1 MGILLDVCGQ
11 RQALGGQDTTMKKYH
26 LASPSATFMVVAL
39 LVLSSACIAY
49 GTILTDVA
57 DAEDIKCT
65 LIMVSLELLL
75 YLVIILDGHEMTP
88 YYKIENNQLSLYAI
102 GKKTWRISLQDCQ
115 DIGIDYGVLS
125 GGIEQ
130 YWMYFSK
137 ERIPRKYFHNM
148 NRLKYSPTCIKIQF
162 SEEAYQI
169 IYNGSSPDVQRKLKN
184 AHSVIDN
191 LRRKGIDDW

>member
-1 MGILLDVCGQ
+1 
-11 RQALGGQDTTMKKYH
+11 MKKYH
-26 LASPSATFMVVAL
+26 LASPYVTALVAGLLVVSTTFVGVVSVMALKSAT
-39 LVLSSACIAY
+39 
-49 GTILTDVA
+49 DE
-57 DAEDIKCT
+57 EDIACV
-65 LIMVSLELLL
+65 LIVVGLELLL
-75 YLVIILDGHEMTP
+75 YLTIILDGHEMTP

-102 GKKTWRISLQDCQ
+102 GKKTWRINLQNCQ

-137 ERIPRKYFHNM
+137 ERIPKRCFHNM
-148 NRLKYSPTCIKIQF
+148 TRLRYSPTCIRIQF
-162 SEEAYQI
+162 SEKAYQI
-169 IYNGSSPDVQRKLKN
+169 IYDGSSPDVQRKLKN

>member
-1 MGILLDVCGQ
+1 
-11 RQALGGQDTTMKKYH
+11 MKQYH
-26 LASPSATFMVVAL
+26 LASPYVTALVAGLLVVSTAFVGVVSVMALKSATDKEDIECAL
-39 LVLSSACIAY
+39 LVV
-49 GTILTDVA
+49 G
-57 DAEDIKCT
+57 
-65 LIMVSLELLL
+65 LELLL
-75 YLVIILDGHEMTP
+75 YLAIILDGHEMTS

-102 GKKTWRISLQDCQ
+102 GKKTWRINLQDCQ

-137 ERIPRKYFHNM
+137 ERIPRKYFHNIT
-148 NRLKYSPTCIKIQF
+148 RLKYSPTCIKIQF

-169 IYNGSSPDVQRKLKN
+169 IYDGSSPDVQRKLKN

>member
-1 MGILLDVCGQ
+1 
-11 RQALGGQDTTMKKYH
+11 MKQYH
-26 LASPSATFMVVAL
+26 LASPYVTFMVVAQL
-39 LVLSSACIAY
+39 ALSTAIIAY
-49 GTILTDVA
+49 GLVLTDFTDV
-57 DAEDIKCT
+57 EDVKCA
-65 LIMVSLELLL
+65 LFIIGLELLL
-75 YLVIILDGHEMTP
+75 YLAIILDGHEMTP
-88 YYKIENNQLSLYAI
+88 YYKIQNNQLSLYAI
-102 GKKTWRISLQDCQ
+102 GKKTWRLDLRDCQ

-137 ERIPRKYFHNM
+137 ERIPRKYFHNIT
-148 NRLKYSPTCIKIQF
+148 RLKYSPNCIKIQF

-191 LRRKGIDDW
+191 LRRKGNDDW

>member
-1 MGILLDVCGQ
+1 
-11 RQALGGQDTTMKKYH
+11 MKKYH
-26 LASPSATFMVVAL
+26 LASPYITTLIICLVVLSTGMLGVACY
-39 LVLSSACIAY
+39 LVLRDVTYMDEVWSAL
-49 GTILTDVA
+49 ILIV
-57 DAEDIKCT
+57 
-65 LIMVSLELLL
+65 LELIL
-75 YLVIILDGHEMTP
+75 YIIVILDGHELTSFFE
-88 YYKIENNQLSLYAI
+88 IENNQLSLHAI
-102 GKKTWRISLQDCQ
+102 GKKTWRLDLRDCQ

-137 ERIPRKYFHNM
+137 EQIPKRCFHNM
-148 NRLKYSPTCIKIQF
+148 TRLKYSPTCIKIQF

-169 IYNGSSPDVQRKLKN
+169 IYDGSSPDVQRKLKN

>member
-1 MGILLDVCGQ
+1 
-11 RQALGGQDTTMKKYH
+11 MKKYH
-26 LASPSATFMVVAL
+26 LTSPYVTTLIICLV
-39 LVLSSACIAY
+39 VLSTGGIGFSCYLLLRDVTYMDEVWSA
-49 GTILTDVA
+49 
-57 DAEDIKCT
+57 
-65 LIMVSLELLL
+65 LIMIGLALML
-75 YLVIILDGHEMTP
+75 YIIVILDGHELTS

-102 GKKTWRISLQDCQ
+102 GKKTWRINLQDCQ

-137 ERIPRKYFHNM
+137 ERIPKRCFHNM
-148 NRLKYSPTCIKIQF
+148 TRLKYSPTCIKIQF

-169 IYNGSSPDVQRKLKN
+169 IYDGSSPDVQRKLKN

>member
-1 MGILLDVCGQ
+1 
-11 RQALGGQDTTMKKYH
+11 MKKYH
-26 LASPSATFMVVAL
+26 LASPYVTALVAGLLVVSTTFVGVVSVMALKSAT
-39 LVLSSACIAY
+39 
-49 GTILTDVA
+49 DE
-57 DAEDIKCT
+57 EDIACV
-65 LIMVSLELLL
+65 LIVVGLELLL
-75 YLVIILDGHEMTP
+75 YLTIILDGHEMTP

-102 GKKTWRISLQDCQ
+102 GKKTWRINLQDCQ

-137 ERIPRKYFHNM
+137 ERIPRKYFHNIT
-148 NRLKYSPTCIKIQF
+148 RLKYSPTCIKIQF

-191 LRRKGIDDW
+191 LRRKGNDDW

>member
-1 MGILLDVCGQ
+1 
-11 RQALGGQDTTMKKYH
+11 MKKYH

-49 GTILTDVA
+49 GTVLTDVT

-102 GKKTWRISLQDCQ
+102 GKKTWRINLQDCQ

-137 ERIPRKYFHNM
+137 ERIPKKYFHNM

-162 SEEAYQI
+162 SEKAYQI
-169 IYNGSSPDVQRKLKN
+169 IYDGSSPDVQRKLKN

-191 LRRKGIDDW
+191 LRRKGNDDW

>member
-1 MGILLDVCGQ
+1 
-11 RQALGGQDTTMKKYH
+11 MKKYH
-26 LASPSATFMVVAL
+26 LASPYVTALVAGLLVVSTAAVGVVGVMGLKSAT
-39 LVLSSACIAY
+39 
-49 GTILTDVA
+49 DK
-57 DAEDIKCT
+57 EDIECVL
-65 LIMVSLELLL
+65 LIIGLELLL
-75 YLVIILDGHEMTP
+75 YLTIILDGHEMTP

-102 GKKTWRISLQDCQ
+102 GKKTWRINLQDCQ

-137 ERIPRKYFHNM
+137 ERIPRKYFHNIT
-148 NRLKYSPTCIKIQF
+148 RLKYSPTCIKIQF

-169 IYNGSSPDVQRKLKN
+169 IYDGSSPDVQRKLKN

>member
-1 MGILLDVCGQ
+1 
-11 RQALGGQDTTMKKYH
+11 MKKYH
-26 LASPSATFMVVAL
+26 LASPYVTFMVFAL
-39 LVLSSACIAY
+39 LALSTAVIAY
-49 GTILTDVA
+49 GTVLTDFTDV
-57 DAEDIKCT
+57 EDIKCT
-65 LIMVSLELLL
+65 LFMISLELLL
-75 YLVIILDGHEMTP
+75 YLTIILDGHEMTP

-102 GKKTWRISLQDCQ
+102 GKKTWRINLQDCQ

-137 ERIPRKYFHNM
+137 EQIPKRCFHNM
-148 NRLKYSPTCIKIQF
+148 TRLKYSPTCIKIQF

-169 IYNGSSPDVQRKLKN
+169 IYDGSSPDVQRKLKN

-191 LRRKGIDDW
+191 LRRKGNDDW

>member
-1 MGILLDVCGQ
+1 
-11 RQALGGQDTTMKKYH
+11 MKKYH
-26 LASPSATFMVVAL
+26 LASPYVTFMVVAQL
-39 LVLSSACIAY
+39 ALSTAIIAY
-49 GTILTDVA
+49 GLVLTDFTDV
-57 DAEDIKCT
+57 EDVKCA
-65 LIMVSLELLL
+65 LFIIGLELLL
-75 YLVIILDGHEMTP
+75 YLAIILDGHEMTP

-148 NRLKYSPTCIKIQF
+148 TRLKYSPTCIKIQF

-169 IYNGSSPDVQRKLKN
+169 IYDGSSPDVQRKLKN

>member
-1 MGILLDVCGQ
+1 ME
-11 RQALGGQDTTMKKYH
+11 KYH
-26 LASPSATFMVVAL
+26 LASPYVTALVAGLLVVSTTFVGVVSVMALKSAT
-39 LVLSSACIAY
+39 
-49 GTILTDVA
+49 DE
-57 DAEDIKCT
+57 EDIACV
-65 LIMVSLELLL
+65 LIVVGLELLL
-75 YLVIILDGHEMTP
+75 YLTIILDGHEMTP

-102 GKKTWRISLQDCQ
+102 GKKTWRINLQDCQ

-137 ERIPRKYFHNM
+137 ERIPKRCFHNM
-148 NRLKYSPTCIKIQF
+148 TRLRYSPTCIKIQF

-169 IYNGSSPDVQRKLKN
+169 IYDGSSPDVQRKLKN

-191 LRRKGIDDW
+191 LRRKGNDDW